1 MNARLPSAVIDLP
14 CSADSGQRVS
24 QKNGIGITLA
34 FEYPVKGNGG
44 TP

>member
-1 MNARLPSAVIDLP
+1 MNARLPSAVIDSP
-14 CSADSGQRVS
+14 CSTDAGQRVS

-34 FEYPVKGNGG
+34 FEYPVKESGG